1 MSDPEDPVCLGV
13 VVPLYN
19 EGEVLPKLKE
29 TLLKFG
35 KTNSADLRFY
45 LVNDGST
52 DDTAEKLSEWA
63 DEDDRVKV
71 VELSRNFGHQ
81 AALSAGLDHVGEE
94 EQFVVIMDGDLQ
106 DPPELI
112 ADMLKKAHEG
122 YEVVYAKRRQRAGE
136 SAGKRFTASLFYRLF
151 NGLSRTSIPE
161 DVGDFRLIN
170 RNALAAFQAMPEQHR
185 FARGM
190 FSWIGFS
197 QAEVEFDRERRHAGE
212 TKYSY
217 RKMCSL
223 AWNAATSFSSL
234 PLRLAMLP
242 GLATILFGMVYT
254 GYTLFRHFT
263 GHTVPGWS
271 TLVIL
276 ICFFGSS
283 ILIALWAIA
292 EYLAKVFEEVKG
304 RPLYIVK
311 RTRNL

>member
-1 MSDPEDPVCLGV
+1 MSDPEDPVCLGL

-29 TLLKFG
+29 TILKFAG
-35 KTNSADLRFY
+35 TLSADLRFY

-52 DDTAEKLSEWA
+52 DDTAEQLSEWA
-63 DEDDRVKV
+63 EEDDRAKV

-112 ADMLKKAHEG
+112 ADMLSKAHEG

-151 NGLSRTSIPE
+151 NGLSRTPIPE

-170 RNALAAFQAMPEQHR
+170 RNALVAFQAMPEQHR

-217 RKMCSL
+217 RKM
-223 AWNAATSFSSL
+223 
-234 PLRLAMLP
+234 
-242 GLATILFGMVYT
+242 
-254 GYTLFRHFT
+254 
-263 GHTVPGWS
+263 
-271 TLVIL
+271 
-276 ICFFGSS
+276 
-283 ILIALWAIA
+283 
-292 EYLAKVFEEVKG
+292 
-304 RPLYIVK
+304 
-311 RTRNL
+311 